1 MSEYSKQVSETLLF
15 RKAGL
20 ADLHAIS
27 DILKQA
33 VTRMLA
39 EGKCQ
44 WNENYPNAAHVRA
57 DIENGV
63 GYVLES
69 EGQVVGYGAV
79 VFTGEPAYKDLT
91 GQWLTDGEYVVVHRL
106 AVNREAKE
114 KGLGRAFMLT
124 VEDFAEEESV
134 PSFRVDT
141 NFDNDVMLALLHRL
155 GFTHCGDIRYQS
167 GPRLAFEKKLDSS
180 HKSKR
185 QLAK

>member
-20 ADLHAIS
+20 ADLPGIS
-27 DILKQA
+27 AILKQA
-33 VTRMLA
+33 VTRMLT

-44 WNENYPNAAHVRA
+44 WNENYPTATHVRA

-69 EGQVVGYGAV
+69 NGKVVGYGAV
-79 VFTGEPAYKDLT
+79 VFTGEPAYDHLK
-91 GQWLTDGEYVVVHRL
+91 GSWLTDGKYVVVHRL

-114 KGLGRAFMLT
+114 KGLGRTFMQA
-124 VEDFAEEESV
+124 VEDYAKTKKV

-141 NFDNDVMLALLHRL
+141 NFDNDAMLALLHRL
-155 GFTHCGDIRYQS
+155 GFTHCGEIRYES
-167 GPRLAFEKKLDSS
+167 GPRLAFEKKLIAS
-180 HKSKR
+180 
-185 QLAK
+185 L

>member
-20 ADLHAIS
+20 ADVPAIS
-27 DILKQA
+27 AILKQA
-33 VTRMLA
+33 VARMLA

-44 WNENYPNAAHVRA
+44 WNENYPNATHVCT

-63 GYVLES
+63 GHVLES

-79 VFTGEPAYKDLT
+79 VFTGEPAYDHLK
-91 GQWLTDGEYVVVHRL
+91 GRWLTDGRYVVVHRL

-114 KGLGRAFMLT
+114 KGLGRAFMQT
-124 VEDFAEEESV
+124 VEDYAKTKKV

-141 NFDNDVMLALLHRL
+141 NFDNDAMLTLLHRL
-155 GFTHCGDIRYQS
+155 GFTHCGEIRYES
-167 GPRLAFEKKLDSS
+167 GPRLAFEKKLIAS
-180 HKSKR
+180 
-185 QLAK
+185 L